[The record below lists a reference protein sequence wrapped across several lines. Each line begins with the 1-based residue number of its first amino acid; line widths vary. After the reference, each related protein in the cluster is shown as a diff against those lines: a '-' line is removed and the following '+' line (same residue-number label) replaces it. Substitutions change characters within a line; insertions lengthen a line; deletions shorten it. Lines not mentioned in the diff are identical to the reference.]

1 MQLQVQSIHFDAD
14 RKLIH
19 FIEEKLSKLTQFHDR
34 IISSEVFLR
43 LDKSDV
49 NENKIAEIKLS
60 IPGKDLF
67 ARKQC
72 RTFEEATDTA
82 VEALRRQID
91 KHKTR
96 TGQAS

>member
-14 RKLIH
+14 HKLIS
-19 FIEEKLSKLTQFHDR
+19 FIEDKLGKLGQFHDR
-34 IISSEVFLR
+34 IIRSEVFLR
-43 LDKSDV
+43 LDHSDV
-49 NENKIAEIKLS
+49 NENKIAEIRLS

-96 TGQAS
+96 TGAAS